1 MCVTFVFSLS
11 DIVAPRP
18 EALVSMAL
26 PRLVCPD
33 LKSTNKVTP
42 SNSGAVSVS
51 WSSWE
56 TGAGDSWPETWW
68 LISIVLTNQRRV
80 LCYVN
85 QSEDSSVMLTNQ
97 KTVLCWIDQSE
108 ESIVLTNRKA
118 ILCWPIKGEYYYLI
132 LGDLC
137 WRLEWP
143 WTWGLGWARSCSAV
157 SPGYSPCWWRSRS
170 WRQSHLSS
178 HLTHTRHRALLTLSS
193 HSHSLLA
200 PTERSVPGQPMRL
213 V

>member
-1 MCVTFVFSLS
+1 MLYLLWAQVRVELEKVSFTDSLLQPIKLQNYFV
-11 DIVAPRP
+11 
-18 EALVSMAL
+18 
-26 PRLVCPD
+26 
-33 LKSTNKVTP
+33 STNHNQELFCINQ
-42 SNSGAVSVS
+42 SNLRRSRLTVPVSAP
-51 WSSWE
+51 W
-56 TGAGDSWPETWW
+56 WPEH
-68 LISIVLTNQRRV
+68 SVPSDLTHG
-80 LCYVN
+80 
-85 QSEDSSVMLTNQ
+85 
-97 KTVLCWIDQSE
+97 DQSE